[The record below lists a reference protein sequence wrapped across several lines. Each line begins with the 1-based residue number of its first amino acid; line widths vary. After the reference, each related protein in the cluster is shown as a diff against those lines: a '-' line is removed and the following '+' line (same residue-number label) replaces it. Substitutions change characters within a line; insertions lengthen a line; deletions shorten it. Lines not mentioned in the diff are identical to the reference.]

1 MSNKRNILAWTSCII
16 LAAMLLSACG
26 PAATPT
32 PETIVVTEVVEVEG
46 EPEVR
51 VVTAT
56 PEPEVEVEKP
66 SGHLVLWGWSY
77 DVFETP
83 GLFDEFQAE
92 YPDITL
98 EVVTYSSGDTYQNL
112 QIALSAGSGGA
123 DVVQIENSHLAGFV
137 RMGGLADITE
147 WVKPYLDKMNEYKWK
162 DAELDGKY
170 YAMPWDSGP
179 VVMYYRRDVFEQ
191 AGLPTDPEAVG
202 ELVATWDAYLEVCKT
217 IKDETGQDCFAH
229 NKANNFARLYEMAL
243 WQQGLGYYNETGE
256 VTVDSAENIASLE
269 KMGEF
274 WEAGVCSDQLEWTD
288 GWYAE
293 MNSLDDPIATLVE
306 ASWMG
311 VFLKSWIAGDTA
323 GRWGVTYMPAME
335 EGQVR
340 ASNDGGSTLAIL
352 EQSENKE
359 AAWAFVEF
367 MLGREES
374 ALRSFAY
381 SDFLPALET
390 TYDDHLFI
398 EPDSFFGGQVARQIY
413 LDVAKKI
420 PIAYVYGPD
429 YQLMNGYVS
438 TAVQNYALGT
448 MGAEE
453 ALQEAAAEIRLQTGM
468 P

>member
-1 MSNKRNILAWTSCII
+1 MISKHSIFRLTSLLII
-16 LAAMLLSACG
+16 VIMALTACG
-26 PAATPT
+26 PAETPT
-32 PETIVVTEVVEVEG
+32 PEVIIMTEVVEKEG
-46 EPEVR
+46 ETIVE

-56 PEPEVEVEKP
+56 PEPVVEVEKP

-83 GLFDEFQAE
+83 GLFDEFQEE

-112 QIALSAGSGGA
+112 QLALSAGSGGP
-123 DVVQIENSHLAGFV
+123 DVVQIENSRLAGFV
-137 RMGGLADITE
+137 RMGGLLDITE
-147 WVKPYLDKMNEYKWK
+147 WVTPYLDIMNDYKWA
-162 DAELDGKY
+162 DAELDGRY

-191 AGLPTDPEAVG
+191 AGLPTSPDEVSAQ
-202 ELVATWDAYLEVCKT
+202 VATWDGYLDVCKT
-217 IKDETGQDCFAH
+217 IKEETDRDCFAH
-229 NKANNFARLYEMAL
+229 NKANNFGRLYEMAL
-243 WQQGLGYYNETGE
+243 WQQGLGYYNEAGE
-256 VTVDSAENIASLE
+256 VTVDSPENIATLE
-269 KMGEF
+269 KFGEF
-274 WEAGVCSDQLEWTD
+274 WDAEVCSDQLEWTD

-293 MNSLDDPIATLVE
+293 MNSLDEPIATLVE

-323 GRWGVTYMPAME
+323 GRWGVAYMPAME

-359 AAWAFVEF
+359 AAWAFVEY
-367 MLGREES
+367 MLGRKGS

-413 LDVAKKI
+413 LDVAQKI
-420 PIAYVYGPD
+420 PVAYVYGPD
-429 YQLMNGYVS
+429 YQLMNGYVN
-438 TAVQNYALGT
+438 TAIQNYSLGEMT
-448 MGAEE
+448 AEE
-453 ALQEAAAEIRLQTGM
+453 ALTEAANEIRAQTGM